1 MYRKSTQY
9 FTDSRVRFWPKYDP
23 DVPDLSVCYRES
35 CLRDE
40 LLILTSHSEVK
51 YSIENLFYRLMAHS
65 YSPIEIGFGLRNM
78 NASGMPISAINA
90 AAKKASL

>member
-51 YSIENLFYRLMAHS
+51 YSIENLFYRLMAHKL
-65 YSPIEIGFGLRNM
+65 FTNRNWLWAAEHECQR
-78 NASGMPISAINA
+78 NADKRNKRGR
-90 AAKKASL
+90 